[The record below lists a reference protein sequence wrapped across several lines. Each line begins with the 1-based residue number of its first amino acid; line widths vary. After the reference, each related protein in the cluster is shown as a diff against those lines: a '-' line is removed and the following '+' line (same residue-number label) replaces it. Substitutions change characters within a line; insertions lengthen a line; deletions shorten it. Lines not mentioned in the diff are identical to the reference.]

1 MYKHILYFLIWNFKG
16 LKCQHHDDAIGIY
29 NHIDIQFNISG
40 IKLINFIQIQTTG
53 CKNQL
58 KQLFYA
64 TDRAGESG
72 KVNSVGW
79 EPENIAMQQ
88 AWEEVNTKIEDARKR
103 MQAGEVSP
111 ILYYM
116 EKTIM
121 DLPLLASYVNN
132 FQWQVKR
139 HLKPSVFRKLNDD
152 TLRKYAAA
160 FKISLEELKKAG
172 Q

>member
-1 MYKHILYFLIWNFKG
+1 MKKEEVPQDGDNMHEGKF
-16 LKCQHHDDAIGIY
+16 
-29 NHIDIQFNISG
+29 
-40 IKLINFIQIQTTG
+40 
-53 CKNQL
+53 

-64 TDRAGESG
+64 TDDAGAYV

-103 MQAGEVSP
+103 MEAGEVSP

-121 DLPLLASYVNN
+121 DLPLLASYVNK

-139 HLKPSVFRKLNDD
+139 HLKPSVFRKLSDD